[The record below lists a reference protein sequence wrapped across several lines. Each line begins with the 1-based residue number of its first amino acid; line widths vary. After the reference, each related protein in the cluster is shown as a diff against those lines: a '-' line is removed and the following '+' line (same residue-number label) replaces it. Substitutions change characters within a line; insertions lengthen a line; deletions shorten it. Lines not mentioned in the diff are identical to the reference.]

1 MEVEICYLIF
11 VFFVLF
17 LSEKTARTV

>member
-1 MEVEICYLIF
+1 VQEIDNIF

-17 LSEKTARTV
+17 LCYWKSF